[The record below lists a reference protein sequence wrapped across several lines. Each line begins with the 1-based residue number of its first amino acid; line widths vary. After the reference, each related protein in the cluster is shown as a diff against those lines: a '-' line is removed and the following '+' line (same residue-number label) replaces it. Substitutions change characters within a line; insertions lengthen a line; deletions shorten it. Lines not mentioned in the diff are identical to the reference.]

1 MFANAYSPSRSVGSM
16 DVVGNEK
23 LRNGRLMEATSCGMV
38 KKTAASAITMIARPD
53 KIHQRLLP
61 CRGVATF
68 IGIAP
73 PRRWRAAVIGG
84 LLGSRKAIQRAGAAA
99 NAKLWLGIWASVQP
113 PSAAK
118 RRLCERAGLGHMRRR
133 LGRRPN
139 CRRAG
144 RSGEQE

>member
-16 DVVGNEK
+16 DVLGNEK

-38 KKTAASAITMIARPD
+38 KKTAASVITMIARPD

-84 LLGSRKAIQRAGAAA
+84 LLGSRKAIRRA
-99 NAKLWLGIWASVQP
+99 W
-113 PSAAK
+113 
-118 RRLCERAGLGHMRRR
+118 RRR
-133 LGRRPN
+133 YPKIPLGK
-139 CRRAG
+139 
-144 RSGEQE
+144 

>member
-16 DVVGNEK
+16 EVLGNEK

-99 NAKLWLGIWASVQP
+99 NAKLWLGY
-113 PSAAK
+113 
-118 RRLCERAGLGHMRRR
+118 GHPCNP
-133 LGRRPN
+133 LAPQKDACAN
-139 CRRAG
+139 
-144 RSGEQE
+144 